1 MQPLKPYRPPHKMS
15 RRFTLPESPSSTHRR
30 QWHQEGQQCAHPG
43 RSAPLIDRSE
53 ADILMT
59 GRFRWVGAVLTLLL
73 AFMSGEHGVIDI
85 ALLSVIRR
93 WRFRD
98 PSRKNLHRVPTL
110 CRVST
115 MANIAPRITGPTLKV
130 MGTLVTS
137 PSPEMS
143 GVEITLATK
152 LSSGTLYPILIRL
165 EAAGWLESRW
175 EADEPTELG
184 RPRRR
189 FYRVTGVG
197 AAKARSAFEDLAPAS
212 GWPAWA

>member
-1 MQPLKPYRPPHKMS
+1 MGVFRAADLRPSWSLNASNRSLRGGHSYDREVSMVWV
-15 RRFTLPESPSSTHRR
+15 FLTLP
-30 QWHQEGQQCAHPG
+30 
-43 RSAPLIDRSE
+43 
-53 ADILMT
+53 
-59 GRFRWVGAVLTLLL
+59 L
-73 AFMSGEHGVIDI
+73 AFMSGEHEVIDI

-93 WRFRD
+93 WCFRD
-98 PSRKNLHRVPTL
+98 PPRKNLHRVPNL
-110 CRVST
+110 YRIST
-115 MANIAPRITGPTLKV
+115 MANIDPRITGPTLKV

-143 GVEITLATK
+143 GVEITRATK

-175 EADEPTELG
+175 EAEEPTELG

-197 AAKARSAFEDLAPAS
+197 AAKARSAFDDLAPAF
-212 GWPAWA
+212 GRPAWA